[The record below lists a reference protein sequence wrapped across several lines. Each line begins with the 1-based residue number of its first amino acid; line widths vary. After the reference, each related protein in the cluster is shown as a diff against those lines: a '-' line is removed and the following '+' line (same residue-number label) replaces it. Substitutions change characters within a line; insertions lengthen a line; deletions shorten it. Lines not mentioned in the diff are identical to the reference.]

1 MERPRV
7 RVPATVQAFCI
18 LSTST
23 QLASIHFKGSAR
35 LVPRMDPGGPWS
47 GVLGPDLGKPIGSA
61 PIFRLDPSQYTLLA
75 INRAHKYVKG
85 CLLPPPPL
93 FKSKPFGQ
101 KAKTILDRLQRAK
114 RALRRLRKKTELQ
127 KVQHNFILVNQPQI
141 AIEIDP

>member
-47 GVLGPDLGKPIGSA
+47 GVLGPDLGKPFGSA

-75 INRAHKYVKG
+75 ITVLINM
-85 CLLPPPPL
+85 
-93 FKSKPFGQ
+93 
-101 KAKTILDRLQRAK
+101 
-114 RALRRLRKKTELQ
+114 
-127 KVQHNFILVNQPQI
+127 
-141 AIEIDP
+141 

>member
-23 QLASIHFKGSAR
+23 QLASIHFKGSAHP
-35 LVPRMDPGGPWS
+35 VPRMDPGGPWS

-75 INRAHKYVKG
+75 ITVLINM
-85 CLLPPPPL
+85 
-93 FKSKPFGQ
+93 SKVVFYLHRHYSNQNLSARRQ
-101 KAKTILDRLQRAK
+101 KQFSTACKEQRG
-114 RALRRLRKKTELQ
+114 LSG
-127 KVQHNFILVNQPQI
+127 
-141 AIEIDP
+141 D